1 MKLIRPDFIFSY
13 WVLGWVFCFM
23 CETPINIVNPYF
35 ALIIISTYICVTIF
49 IMAGTINWLI
59 LCAYIVSNIIIKV
72 FPLLIVPPKIAFTDV
87 WFTIQLFACYN
98 LWLVINNTSF
108 FAIYTSIYKG
118 LLSDNPVDLATY
130 CVMNLLR

>member
-1 MKLIRPDFIFSY
+1 
-13 WVLGWVFCFM
+13 
-23 CETPINIVNPYF
+23 
-35 ALIIISTYICVTIF
+35 
-49 IMAGTINWLI
+49 MAGTINWLI